1 MIILISKYMFGTRTR
16 SPDMRRKHSQRGQIY
31 ISYPRSAVRLV
42 KRLVIAVV
50 KEVMAVDATDA
61 AP

>member
-1 MIILISKYMFGTRTR
+1 
-16 SPDMRRKHSQRGQIY
+16 MRRKHSQRGHIY
-31 ISYPRSAVRLV
+31 ISYPRSAVRLA

-50 KEVMAVDATDA
+50 KEVMAVDAADA

>member
-1 MIILISKYMFGTRTR
+1 MR
-16 SPDMRRKHSQRGQIY
+16 SPHMRRRHSQRGQIY

-50 KEVMAVDATDA
+50 KEVMAVDAAEA

>member
-1 MIILISKYMFGTRTR
+1 
-16 SPDMRRKHSQRGQIY
+16 MRRKLSQRGQKY

-50 KEVMAVDATDA
+50 KEVMAVDAAEA